1 MKDENTIEDLSF
13 KVIESEFNPMLT
25 LKPEPVSISFHDT
38 KTNDVIG
45 KFFEV
50 DCKMEFE
57 GDATESAKV
66 FVDFVCETFNQ
77 RISELKTI

>member
-1 MKDENTIEDLSF
+1 MKDENVIEDLNF
-13 KVIESEFNPMLT
+13 KVSKSEFNPILT
-25 LKPEPVSISFHDT
+25 LRPQPVHIQFHDT

-50 DCKMEFE
+50 EGKMEFE
-57 GDATESAKV
+57 GDVTESAKV

-77 RISELKTI
+77 RISELKTL